1 MTGKDMDR
9 QVYFRAPPELVKAGL
24 VPPGS
29 LLKAVKGLFGV
40 PEAPR
45 LWFLEVIEK
54 AVTSG
59 FERVP
64 GFPCVLVCRDA
75 GKFVGMIALHVDDGV
90 MTGEGPQWDTC
101 VKSLFSKLRL
111 KHHRVN
117 DLEYLKRRIV
127 RRKDGSIDVRFD
139 NVSAIRPIELT
150 KQRRTQ
156 QDDAVSAEERTSL
169 RSLLGEMQWPV
180 REGFPEHAYDVS
192 DLQQR
197 VPEATVSTI
206 LRATCTLRALQKR
219 VGRAQGPR
227 LDQGRSQE
235 ARLGSQRK

>member
-1 MTGKDMDR
+1 M
-9 QVYFRAPPELVKAGL
+9 KAGL

-54 AVTSG
+54 AVASG

-75 GKFVGMIALHVDDGV
+75 LGKFGGMIALHVDDGI
-90 MTGEGPQWDTC
+90 MTGEGPQWDTF
-101 VKSLFSKLRL
+101 VKSLFSKLRF
-111 KHHRVN
+111 KHHRVKN
-117 DLEYLKRRIV
+117 LEYLKRRIV
-127 RRKDGSIDVRFD
+127 RRKGGSIDVRFD

-150 KQRRTQ
+150 KQRRAQ

-197 VPEATVSTI
+197 VQRRRSRPSCGPIAHFGPCRSALASGLCAFPAAT
-206 LRATCTLRALQKR
+206 AQAALQLGFLR
-219 VGRAQGPR
+219 TRPSTGSPEEAASRAQ
-227 LDQGRSQE
+227 
-235 ARLGSQRK
+235 